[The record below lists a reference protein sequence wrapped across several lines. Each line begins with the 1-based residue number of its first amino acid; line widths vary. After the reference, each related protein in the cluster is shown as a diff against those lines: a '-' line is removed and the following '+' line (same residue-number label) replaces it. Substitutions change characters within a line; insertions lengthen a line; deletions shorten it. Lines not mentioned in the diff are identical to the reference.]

1 MQKMLSQL
9 RRCIDEY
16 NMIEE
21 NDKIIV
27 GVSGG
32 KDSTVL
38 LRLLAELRRFYPK
51 KYELYAVS
59 LDLGMGMDYSPMVE
73 LCKTLDVPYII
84 KKTDIKQ
91 VVFDIRK
98 ESNPCSLC
106 AKMRRGAL
114 NDVTLELGAKK
125 VALGHHE
132 DDAIETFFLSLFY
145 EGRLNT
151 FMPVTFL
158 DRTGVTQIR
167 PLLYLSERKIANF
180 ATRENLPVLHNP
192 CPADKVT
199 KREDVKKLIKQLEGQ
214 FPDLKKHVF
223 GGIQRL
229 PLPGWEREI

>member
-1 MQKMLSQL
+1 
-9 RRCIDEY
+9 
-16 NMIEE
+16 MI
-21 NDKIIV
+21 
-27 GVSGG
+27 
-32 KDSTVL
+32 
-38 LRLLAELRRFYPK
+38 
-51 KYELYAVS
+51 
-59 LDLGMGMDYSPMVE
+59 E
-73 LCKTLDVPYII
+73 LCKQLDVPYVI

-167 PLLYLSERKIANF
+167 PLLYLTERKITNF
-180 ATRENLPVLHNP
+180 AQRENLPVLHNP

-199 KREDVKKLIKQLEGQ
+199 KREDVKKLIKELEGQ

-229 PLPGWEREI
+229 PLPGWERE

>member
-1 MQKMLSQL
+1 MLSQL

-21 NDKIIV
+21 NDKIVV

-73 LCKTLDVPYII
+73 LCKQLDVPYII

-180 ATRENLPVLHNP
+180 AQRENLPVLHNP
-192 CPADKVT
+192 CPAD
-199 KREDVKKLIKQLEGQ
+199 
-214 FPDLKKHVF
+214 
-223 GGIQRL
+223 
-229 PLPGWEREI
+229 